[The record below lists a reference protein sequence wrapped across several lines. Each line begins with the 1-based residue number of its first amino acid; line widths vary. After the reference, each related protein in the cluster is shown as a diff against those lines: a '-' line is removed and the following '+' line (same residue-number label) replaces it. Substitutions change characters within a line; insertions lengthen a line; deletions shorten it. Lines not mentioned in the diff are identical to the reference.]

1 MGIHG
6 EQNEARL
13 MDHNDLYVLDFG
25 EKLINCQMYW
35 TNVTRLVALLAPSL
49 KTLALMAVMQHKLNL
64 DVLPESIRQVH
75 IRLQCVPIDLT
86 LVYIYRRW
94 EIRAMTLPNNVTK
107 PLNNAG

>member
-25 EKLINCQMYW
+25 EKLMNCQMYCA
-35 TNVTRLVALLAPSL
+35 NVTKLFDLIAPSL

-64 DVLPESIRQVH
+64 DVLPESIRQVR
-75 IRLQCVPIDLT
+75 IRLQSVPIDLT
-86 LVYIYRRW
+86 V
-94 EIRAMTLPNNVTK
+94 V
-107 PLNNAG
+107 